1 MSRDIGVRI
10 EDAMAAA
17 EEAIA
22 IVGEAPLAVFVADR
36 KSYLSTER
44 LLFVL
49 GEALARLPPELRE
62 AHPEIPWRDAIGL
75 RNYLAHGYFSVD
87 PAIVWRTIREDLPG
101 LVELLRSLLQKI

>member
-1 MSRDIGVRI
+1 MSRDVRVRI
-10 EDAMAAA
+10 EDAIAAA

-22 IVGEAPLAVFVADR
+22 IVGHMDLAAFLADR

-49 GEALARLPPELRE
+49 GEALARLPPEVRD
-62 AHPEIPWRDAIGL
+62 AHPEIAWRDAIGL

-87 PAIVWRTIREDLPG
+87 PAIVRRTVLEDLPT
-101 LVELLRSLLQKI
+101 LVAQLRAIQLE